1 MTPPKTMWEY
11 GGLDKD
17 GKIDNPWTAGTKMA
31 PFDQEVHKTLII
43 KEVFIVIAK
52 TIFHTDMV
60 KMRTNIFI

>member
-31 PFDQEVHKTLII
+31 PFDQEVDNQLLSM
-43 KEVFIVIAK
+43 
-52 TIFHTDMV
+52 DLY
-60 KMRTNIFI
+60 